1 MLLGNELHHI
11 KSSPMMPR
19 YGMDKVGTCHWH
31 GKDTDFPHKKR
42 SSGYDTTRY
51 VAHSEVSLHHSINN
65 QNH

>member
-19 YGMDKVGTCHWH
+19 YGMDKVGTCNKH
-31 GKDTDFPHKKR
+31 GRDTDFPHKKR

-51 VAHSEVSLHHSINN
+51 VAHSEVS
-65 QNH
+65 